1 MLIHVGFQDDSSSS
15 PAAAATSSSSSNSS
29 SSSSNGG
36 STRGGPSGL
45 KGKII
50 LLTKGADTVIL
61 PLLKQVGPVEERMVS
76 AMESYAREGLRTLC
90 IAYKEIK
97 EKKFIRW
104 LRVYEEAQTATVDR
118 QEKIEKAAEM
128 LENDLE
134 LQGIT
139 GLEDKLQEGVGET
152 IEKLRHAGIKVWMLT
167 GDKVETALNIA
178 VATSLLPQGMRR
190 LSYLMEDFRSSSSS
204 SSSSSKELLL
214 QQLQQDLRSIAAE
227 KRRSRPTFAAA
238 SAATGPAAAASGTPA
253 AAAAAAAAA
262 TEAEAAAAAGGKE
275 EERALVI
282 DGEALVH
289 LLEDDVAIQFAAV
302 CTACKTVICSR
313 VTPYQK
319 GAVVALLKKLTG
331 EVTLAIGDGAN
342 DCSMIQ
348 AADVGVGLR
357 GEEGMQAF
365 NASDYGLSQFRYL
378 QPLLLAHGRWNYR
391 RVCRLVLYMFYKN
404 LVLVLPMFFYGA
416 FSLFSSQKFY
426 FELLYQMY
434 NVVFTAGLRAG
445 WVRFGLTWGV
455 QAIIFALPLAAF
467 GYYSVPTLQGQVRV

>member
-1 MLIHVGFQDDSSSS
+1 
-15 PAAAATSSSSSNSS
+15 
-29 SSSSNGG
+29 
-36 STRGGPSGL
+36 
-45 KGKII
+45 
-50 LLTKGADTVIL
+50 
-61 PLLKQVGPVEERMVS
+61 MVS

-190 LSYLMEDFRSSSSS
+190 LSYVMEDFRSSSSSS

-227 KRRSRPTFAAA
+227 KRRCRPPVTAA
-238 SAATGPAAAASGTPA
+238 SAATGLAAAAPGTA

-262 TEAEAAAAAGGKE
+262 EAEAAAAAEKE

-282 DGEALVH
+282 DGEAVVH

-319 GAVVALLKKLTG
+319 GAVVTLLKKLTG

-342 DCSMIQ
+342 DCS
-348 AADVGVGLR
+348 
-357 GEEGMQAF
+357 
-365 NASDYGLSQFRYL
+365 
-378 QPLLLAHGRWNYR
+378 R
-391 RVCRLVLYMFYKN
+391 R
-404 LVLVLPMFFYGA
+404 
-416 FSLFSSQKFY
+416 
-426 FELLYQMY
+426 
-434 NVVFTAGLRAG
+434 
-445 WVRFGLTWGV
+445 
-455 QAIIFALPLAAF
+455 
-467 GYYSVPTLQGQVRV
+467 